1 MAIVNQYKAVYNIEN
16 TPFEHENIYINAT
29 SMEKAVAMIT
39 TEKNEEPIIM
49 SKTQENVLTEPT
61 EETTVHIEAKSY
73 YIDESGDEPV
83 EVEIPQCIVYPSLI
97 TEAKRGSTIYF
108 VAPPYTFEVNDGTD
122 EPLIITETWN
132 LDKWIYND
140 IEYTDNPL
148 PFTVTYNEAI
158 TEIIIKAIYKKEN

>member
-61 EETTVHIEAKSY
+61 E
-73 YIDESGDEPV
+73 
-83 EVEIPQCIVYPSLI
+83 
-97 TEAKRGSTIYF
+97 
-108 VAPPYTFEVNDGTD
+108 
-122 EPLIITETWN
+122 
-132 LDKWIYND
+132 
-140 IEYTDNPL
+140 
-148 PFTVTYNEAI
+148 
-158 TEIIIKAIYKKEN
+158 